1 MVLAVGLT
9 GCDGAVRAED
19 RSDRALRDSLG
30 ISRRVGLH
38 RIALGG
44 ARDVDHVLP
53 SLTTAEPGDVIEFHT
68 VDGRIHTLSFDAD
81 SISESARTFLKETGQ
96 LSSPPLIDRGSRFL
110 VDLSGAP
117 EGRYVFRTRTSGP
130 PVFGAIVVAR

>member
-1 MVLAVGLT
+1 M
-9 GCDGAVRAED
+9 
-19 RSDRALRDSLG
+19 RDSLG

-44 ARDVDHVLP
+44 ARDVDRVLP
-53 SLTTAEPGDVIEFHT
+53 ILTTAEPGDVIEFHT
-68 VDGRIHTLSFDAD
+68 VDGRIRMLSFDAD
-81 SISESARTFLKETGQ
+81 SLSASARTFLEETRQ

-110 VDLSGAP
+110 VDLSDAP